1 MTIRSGCPL
10 FKSFD
15 SAFSMRFD
23 SAMHVKQ
30 ALVGLAFSLGLS
42 FGHFV
47 AAAPAQDLDH
57 THATYAE
64 LLQQVVHDGR
74 VDYRALHQNPEALNR
89 YLDELAGVSERTFDG
104 WDIPHRLSYLINLHN
119 ATVLKMVADRYPVRS
134 FKRVAGWFGDP
145 FTKPVVR
152 LFGNRITL
160 NILRDNIMRRHYAE
174 PAIHFGLVPAAR
186 GAPPLRAEP
195 YVPDR
200 LYEQL
205 DDQLERFLAD
215 EHNNRVDR
223 ANGRLQLSPIF
234 RWYKAD
240 FDLRAG
246 SVAVYL
252 RPHVNADGRAGDFS
266 IRYGSYDWALNDL
279 HPRK

>member
-1 MTIRSGCPL
+1 MP
-10 FKSFD
+10 
-15 SAFSMRFD
+15 
-23 SAMHVKQ
+23 VKTS
-30 ALVGLAFSLGLS
+30 VVMLGLLLGM
-42 FGHFV
+42 FLG
-47 AAAPAQDLDH
+47 ARPARAQDIDH
-57 THATYAE
+57 THAAYAAILGE
-64 LLQQVVHDGR
+64 VVQDGR
-74 VDYRALHQNPEALNR
+74 VDYRALHQKPEALNR
-89 YLDELAGVSERTFDG
+89 YLDEMATVSERTFDG

-160 NILRDNIMRRHYAE
+160 TILRDNIMRRHYAE

-186 GAPPLRAEP
+186 GAPPLREEP

-223 ANGRLQLSPIF
+223 VQGRLQLSPIF

-240 FDLRAG
+240 FEWRAG
-246 SVAVYL
+246 SVEDYL
-252 RPHVNADGRAGDFS
+252 RPHLAKGGPPQDYSVSYR
-266 IRYGSYDWALNDL
+266 SYDWSLNDL